1 MNLRRRSTSRF
12 LVLGMVVPALLGCQ
26 AGPAPNPPPSPDT
39 QTVTTKVSPA
49 ASAPKAASPDDAI
62 KRVLAISVDGLNPRA
77 IRKLGPSGAP
87 TFHRLMR
94 EGAWTFN
101 ARTER
106 ESTSTLPN
114 HTGMLTSRRV
124 DDRRG
129 GHGVTFNHDNGKT
142 VHRAAG
148 RYVSSVFDVVHDRGG
163 STALFTAKT
172 KFRFF
177 QRTWNANG
185 ARDRV
190 GVDNGRAKID
200 RVTVDENDNRLVAA
214 VNAELRRSPRQ
225 FTFVHIALPDEAG
238 HQHGF
243 MSRQYIAAVQQTDR
257 LLGSM
262 VKSITDRPALR
273 RQMLVVLTS
282 DHGGNGSS
290 HSGVTT
296 LQNHRIPFMVWGPG
310 VAAGKNLHSLN
321 KSFRSPGDSRSSYS
335 GKQPVRNG
343 DLANLVTDVLD
354 LPKVPGSE
362 LNAQRRL
369 NVFRR

>member
-1 MNLRRRSTSRF
+1 M
-12 LVLGMVVPALLGCQ
+12 VLAQVVPALVGCQ
-26 AGPAPNPPPSPDT
+26 
-39 QTVTTKVSPA
+39 VSPA
-49 ASAPKAASPDDAI
+49 PDAPAEDDTATTQVSPAGSAPRAVSPDDAI

-77 IRKLGPSGAP
+77 IRKLGPTGAP

-124 DDRRG
+124 DARHG
-129 GHGVTFNHDNGKT
+129 GHGVTFNSDDGTT

-163 STALFTAKT
+163 STALFSAKA
-172 KFRFF
+172 KFRFY

-200 RVTVDENDNRLVAA
+200 RVTIDENDDRLVAS

-238 HQHGF
+238 HRHGF
-243 MSRQYIAAVQQTDR
+243 MSQPYVAAVRQTDR

-262 VKSITDRPALR
+262 LKSITDRPVLR
-273 RQMLVVLTS
+273 RQLLVVVTS
-282 DHGGNGSS
+282 DHGGNEAS
-290 HSGVTT
+290 HSTVTK
-296 LQNHRIPFMVWGPG
+296 LQNQRIPFMVWGPG

-321 KSFRSPGDSRSSYS
+321 QSFRSPGSGRPSYS

-369 NVFRR
+369 DVFGR